1 MSAKPSHAA
10 ASHACLSPKYLVGA
24 KSVELAPRLRDCV
37 AYLRGLEQGARE
49 ARPAGLENVAQQ
61 LLEPALSRSKHAA
74 VRCLAAQAAVELLRI
89 YAPDPPYDA
98 GELKVR
104 ERRRARGG
112 CGVARWCGCGDGA
125 HQRGGRHRFSPPR
138 PTHRC
143 YSLRCCA
150 QTIFALVTS
159 VVPWLKKDVADEE
172 LYEGAFAVL
181 DSLDAMRSC
190 CLLAE
195 LTNNAFAAHASK
207 PEAQLL
213 DLVNALFDML
223 WWVARANAAAAI
235 WHAHCFRRRSRHLP
249 SPPPPPLSSAA
260 SRRPRRSRSAPCT
273 SSATWWTS

>member
-1 MSAKPSHAA
+1 MPGSSRCESVGARAA
-10 ASHACLSPKYLVGA
+10 A
-24 KSVELAPRLRDCV
+24 
-37 AYLRGLEQGARE
+37 
-49 ARPAGLENVAQQ
+49 
-61 LLEPALSRSKHAA
+61 AA
-74 VRCLAAQAAVELLRI
+74 W
-89 YAPDPPYDA
+89 
-98 GELKVR
+98 
-104 ERRRARGG
+104 RGG
-112 CGVARWCGCGDGA
+112 AAAAMA
-125 HQRGGRHRFSPPR
+125 HTSAAGGTVSPPPR

-223 WWVARANAAAAI
+223 WWVARANAAAAF
-235 WHAHCFRRRSRHLP
+235 WHAHCFRRRSRHLA
-249 SPPPPPLSSAA
+249 SPPPLSSAA
-260 SRRPRRSRSAPCT
+260 SRRPRHSRSAPCT

>member
-1 MSAKPSHAA
+1 MSAKKTSHA
-10 ASHACLSPKYLVGA
+10 SLSAKWLVSA

-61 LLEPALSRSKHAA
+61 LLEPALARSKHAA

-89 YAPDPPYDA
+89 YAPDPPYDTE
-98 GELKVR
+98 ELKVR
-104 ERRRARGG
+104 APARGRQRRQTSAAPAA
-112 CGVARWCGCGDGA
+112 ARWR
-125 HQRGGRHRFSPPR
+125 QRGR
-138 PTHRC
+138 
-143 YSLRCCA
+143 SLRIRRQRA
-150 QTIFALVTS
+150 FPSSSAHLLQTIFALVTS
-159 VVPWLKKDVADEE
+159 VVPWLKKDMADEE

-223 WWVARANAAAAI
+223 WWVAWAGGSAGCFWRALIGARLSGA
-235 WHAHCFRRRSRHLP
+235 SPQLP
-249 SPPPPPLSSAA
+249 VPPPFSPLRTAA
-260 SRRPRRSRSAPCT
+260 SRRRRRSRSAPCT